1 MSFNLLDTLK
11 NSISPDLISKAAS
24 MFGESEGSITNTIG
38 AGIPA
43 VLSGIISKAGADGG
57 SSILNMAKEALGLGI
72 ADNPSSLLTGGTAP
86 NTDFLSGIFGG
97 QSSMLS
103 GLISSLTGAK
113 QSTTT
118 GLLSALAPLALGFI
132 GKHVTSNNLSADG
145 LLGFLNSQKQ
155 QVMSAMPAGLNMSA
169 IIGDN
174 PKVVTATADPH
185 KVVPMKEASGA
196 GRILIPLLL
205 AVFAI
210 ALLWYLMKGCN
221 EKNSVTQATSNDT
234 TIVAEKP
241 AMMDTAAAAATTA
254 RESLKVKLPDG
265 KELDAYKGGIEDKLV
280 VFLND
285 NSSVAGKDVWFDF
298 DDLNFKTGT
307 AEIVAESQKQ
317 IDNIALILKAYPK
330 VKIKIGGYTDK
341 TGNEEGNKKLSQAR
355 AEAVKTAL
363 GTAGVGAQVT
373 GAEGYGSSF
382 AKYAADAPDSDRV
395 KDRHVSVSV
404 REK

>member
-11 NSISPDLISKAAS
+11 NSVGPDLVSKAAA
-24 MFGESEGSITNTIG
+24 MFGESESGITKTLG

-43 VLSGIISKAGADGG
+43 ILSGIISNAGADGG
-57 SSILNMAKEALGLGI
+57 QSMLNLSKQAAGSGI
-72 ADNPSSLLTGGTAP
+72 ADNPASLFTAGASTG
-86 NTDFLSGIFGG
+86 NDFLSGIFGG
-97 QSSMLS
+97 KS
-103 GLISSLTGAK
+103 GVISNLIASFTGVK
-113 QSTTT
+113 QSTTN
-118 GLLSALAPLALGFI
+118 GLLGTLAPLALGFL
-132 GKHVTSNNLSADG
+132 GKHVMSNNLSAGG
-145 LLGFLNSQKQ
+145 LLGFLNTQKE
-155 QVMSAMPAGLNMSA
+155 QVRNAMPAGLNLSSVL
-169 IIGDN
+169 GDT
-174 PKVVTATADPH
+174 PKVVHSTGTH
-185 KVVPMKEASGA
+185 GKTVVDEKTGA

-221 EKNSVTQATSNDT
+221 EKNSVTETTNDT

-241 AMMDTAAAAATTA
+241 ASIDTTVAAATSA

-265 KELDAYKGGIEDKLV
+265 KELDAFKGGIEDKLV
-280 VFLND
+280 AFLND
-285 NSSVAGKDVWFDF
+285 ASSAAGKDVWFDF

-307 AEIVAESQKQ
+307 AEIVPESQKQ
-317 IDNIALILKAYPK
+317 IDNISAILKAYPK

-341 TGNEEGNKKLSQAR
+341 TGNEEGNKKLSQSR
-355 AEAVKTAL
+355 ADAVKAAL
-363 GTAGVGAQVT
+363 STAGVGAQVT

-395 KDRHVSVSV
+395 KDRHVSISV